1 MFIMRI
7 INDYVLCVVT
17 ITIAFYSQ
25 EICIFVPDVRIS
37 HRLMYTNSIDKLI
50 I

>member
-1 MFIMRI
+1 MLQL
-7 INDYVLCVVT
+7 DSGS
-17 ITIAFYSQ
+17 IAFYIQ

-37 HRLMYTNSIDKLI
+37 HDQIYTNSIDKKI